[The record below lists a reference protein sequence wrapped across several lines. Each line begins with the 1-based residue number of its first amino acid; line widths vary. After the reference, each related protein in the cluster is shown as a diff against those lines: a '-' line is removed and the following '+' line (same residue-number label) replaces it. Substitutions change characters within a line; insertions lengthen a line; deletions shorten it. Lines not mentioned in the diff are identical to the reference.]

1 MYTFDEYFENNN
13 KKIHHTIIGNCIM
26 YDVFDRLQKI
36 GIKFNLL
43 IELLTGITLHSQ
55 LTKISKNN
63 AQV

>member
-1 MYTFDEYFENNN
+1 
-13 KKIHHTIIGNCIM
+13 M